1 MIEAIG
7 LFYSAHVR
15 RIGSAVDAGFTLIE
29 NSFGSNRREG
39 GTGTAADIS
48 NVEF

>member
-29 NSFGSNRREG
+29 NSFGSDRRE
-39 GTGTAADIS
+39 GTGTAAEIS